1 MHVARI
7 RSSHVDKQGRR
18 RDYESRYL
26 RRTYRDGGTVRHE
39 TLANLSGLPEPVTDA
54 IEAALK
60 GSALVPAGQ
69 AVTITA
75 SVPHGHVAAV
85 HAMAVKLG
93 LPALLGPACRQRVL
107 ALALIISRVVAPASK
122 LSTARWWADTT
133 LGADLGAA
141 ASTDDIYAAMDW
153 LEGRQDTIEAKLA
166 RRHLG
171 PEPNPSRMAL
181 FDLSSSWLEGR
192 CCPLAARGYS
202 RDGKKGRLQ
211 IEYGLLTD
219 PEGRPA
225 AVRVF
230 PGNTG
235 DPAAFT
241 EIVTVIRGK
250 FKLAK
255 MVMVGDRG
263 MITKARIEALNQ
275 DENGNKVPDPYGW
288 ITALRA
294 PAIRKLMADGGP
306 LQMSLFDQQNLAEI
320 TSPDY
325 PGERLVACRNPV
337 LAADRARTRSELLAA
352 TEKLL
357 APIIARVAA
366 GRLTGG
372 GEIGVAV
379 GKVISKYNTGKH
391 FVITITDD
399 SLTVARNQAQID
411 DEAALDGFY
420 VLRTPIPASQLDA
433 PGVITAYKNL
443 KYVERDFRSIK
454 ADDLDLRPVFHR
466 LEERVK
472 AHVLICMLGC
482 YLVWHLRRAWAPLT
496 FTDEDPPAATEK
508 LLAPLIARVAARR
521 LHGAGAIGVEVGMVI
536 SKYKA
541 GKHFHV
547 EITDTTLAITRNQG
561 QIDAEAALDGFY
573 VLRTPLPAAELDA
586 PGVVTAYKNLRY
598 VERDFRHIKSDD
610 LDLRPV
616 FHRLEERVRAHVL
629 ICMLACYLTW
639 HLRRAWAPLTFTD
652 EDPPAPTDPVLPAT
666 RSAQAQAKAA
676 YQHDQYGRP

>member
-1 MHVARI
+1 MGQQAAAMHVARI

-39 TLANLSGLPEPVTDA
+39 TLANLSGLPGGVVDA

-60 GSALVPAGQ
+60 GTALVPAGQ

-93 LPALLGPACRQRVL
+93 LPAVLGPACPQRDL

-122 LSTARWWADTT
+122 LSTVRWWADTT
-133 LGADLGAA
+133 LGSDLGV

-153 LEGRQDTIEAKLA
+153 LEGRQDMIEAKLA

-181 FDLSSSWLEGR
+181 FDLSSSWLEGTH
-192 CCPLAARGYS
+192 CPLAARGYS

-230 PGNTG
+230 PGDTG

-275 DENGNKVPDPYGW
+275 DEDGNKVPDPYGW

-352 TEKLL
+352 TAKLL

-366 GRLTGG
+366 GRLTGA

-411 DEAALDGFY
+411 AEAALDGFY

-472 AHVLICMLGC
+472 AHVLICML
-482 YLVWHLRRAWAPLT
+482 
-496 FTDEDPPAATEK
+496 
-508 LLAPLIARVAARR
+508 
-521 LHGAGAIGVEVGMVI
+521 
-536 SKYKA
+536 
-541 GKHFHV
+541 
-547 EITDTTLAITRNQG
+547 
-561 QIDAEAALDGFY
+561 
-573 VLRTPLPAAELDA
+573 
-586 PGVVTAYKNLRY
+586 
-598 VERDFRHIKSDD
+598 
-610 LDLRPV
+610 
-616 FHRLEERVRAHVL
+616 
-629 ICMLACYLTW
+629 ACYLTW

-652 EDPPAPTDPVLPAT
+652 EDPPTAADPVAPAR
-666 RSAQAQAKAA
+666 RSAAAQAKASR
-676 YQHDQYGRP
+676 QHDEYARPYRSFRSLLGHLATLTRNQVRIAGTPATVPILAEPTSTQREAFDLIGAPIPLALK